1 MRASQDRNES
11 FAGQKW
17 KLGRTDMGAWQDR
30 KENLS
35 SGWFG
40 KHNILPVFLSFLSV
54 FCHFWLLSA
63 TYSSFSSIFALFS
76 AIYLAFLPICRT
88 VWKSS
93 LAQQFGRTELQNL
106 APPDRKIFWQERIEF
121 WQDRVVGPP
130 LKMTQ
135 LRLCCLQKLM
145 RWWKQLSN

>member
-1 MRASQDRNES
+1 MS
-11 FAGQKW
+11 
-17 KLGRTDMGAWQDR
+17 AWQDR
-30 KENLS
+30 YGSLAGQIWELGRTEKKILAVDNLENTTFCQFSYHFYL
-35 SGWFG
+35 
-40 KHNILPVFLSFLSV
+40 FL
-54 FCHFWLLSA
+54 CHFWLLSA

-106 APPDRKIFWQERIEF
+106 APPDRKIFWQERIKF

-135 LRLCCLQKLM
+135 LRLCHSPLFFQH
-145 RWWKQLSN
+145 NNIE